1 VKAWR
6 VKINRRAAET
16 KGERLS
22 RRVMLAGFLL
32 AALPAAA
39 AAPADPVFVVIDR
52 HRGLS
57 AHFTEAV
64 DVSAKLE
71 DGSDFEAADAIASER
86 NQALLDHAE
95 VLIRSEPTTM
105 AGALALTRYV
115 ASLEEW
121 QMPADRREISEIAES
136 LTADWHQAFL
146 RTLADALDNITMRG

>member
-1 VKAWR
+1 MMA
-6 VKINRRAAET
+6 
-16 KGERLS
+16 G
-22 RRVMLAGFLL
+22 LAVLP

-64 DVSAKLE
+64 DISAKLE

-95 VLIRSEPTTM
+95 VLIRSEPKTM

-121 QMPADRREISEIAES
+121 QTPADRRETSEIEAS
-136 LTADWHQAFL
+136 QAAAWHQIFL
-146 RTLADALDNITMRG
+146 RTLADALDNISVRG